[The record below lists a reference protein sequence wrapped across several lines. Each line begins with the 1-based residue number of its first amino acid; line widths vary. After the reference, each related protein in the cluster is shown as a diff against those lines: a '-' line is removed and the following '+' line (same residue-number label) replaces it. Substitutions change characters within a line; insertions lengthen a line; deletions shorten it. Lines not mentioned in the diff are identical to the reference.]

1 VSSEL
6 FAKAQTYLDNDP
18 DPAARAELTLLVS
31 RAQAGNAVSLA
42 DLEDR
47 FRGFLSFGTA
57 GLRGLL
63 GPGESRMNRA
73 VVIRATHGLLTHVL
87 ATVPEARSRGVV
99 IGRDGRKM
107 SKELQRDAA
116 EVALALGFK
125 VHFFEELCPTP
136 LVAFAVK
143 HLGAAAGV
151 MITASHNP
159 PAYNGYKVYWENG
172 AQIIPPQDVAIAA
185 AIALAPAAKD
195 VARVSYEEG
204 VARGVLRDASPNFE
218 PYLEAIEKLCVVSDA
233 PLHELVIA
241 YSAMHGVGEK
251 TFRRAMAQHGFT
263 QVHSVKEQAEPD
275 GAFPT
280 VEFPNPEEP
289 GALDRVLA
297 LARSVSADVVLVN
310 DPDADR
316 LGVAAR
322 TKNGEYVVLNGNE
335 IGVLLGHH
343 LLVRGKDRSDDR
355 LVMATIVSSQ
365 LLKRVALGLGA
376 KYAETLTG
384 FKWIANEALRLEK
397 VGGAKFVFG
406 YEEALGYTIGNVVR
420 DKDGISAA
428 LVMAE
433 LCAVLKLEGRTLLD
447 ELEHIRRTFGL
458 LLSRQ
463 KSVTLPGR
471 EGAAKIAHA
480 MSVFR
485 ALETKE
491 LGGVAIEAK
500 KLVNDGEV
508 VLFDLAGGGRI
519 AVRPSGTEP
528 KIKFYFEM
536 LAPLTAGEEIE
547 PAAERGRARLVEL
560 EKATLAVAAL

>member
-1 VSSEL
+1 MSEL
-6 FAKAQTYLDNDP
+6 FAKAQTYLEQDVDE
-18 DPAARAELTLLVS
+18 AASAELTSLLA
-31 RAQAGNAVSLA
+31 RARSGDGVANAE
-42 DLEDR
+42 LEDR

-63 GPGESRMNRA
+63 GAGESRMNRA
-73 VVIRATHGLLTHVL
+73 TVVRATFGLLTHVL

-107 SKELQRDAA
+107 SKEMQRDAA
-116 EVALALGFK
+116 EVALSMGFR
-125 VHFFEELCPTP
+125 VFFFEELCPTP

-143 HLGAAAGV
+143 QVRAAAGI

-172 AQIIPPQDVAIAA
+172 AQIIPPQDVSIAA
-185 AIALAPAAKD
+185 EIAKAPAANQIARTTIEDGKANAL
-195 VARVSYEEG
+195 VA
-204 VARGVLRDASPNFE
+204 DANAMFE
-218 PYLEAIEKLCVVSDA
+218 PYLAAIGALCVA
-233 PLHELVIA
+233 PQAKVADVVIA

-251 TFRRAMAQHGFT
+251 MFRRAMAERGFT

-322 TKNGEYVVLNGNE
+322 TASGEYAVLNGNE

-343 LLVRGKDRSDDR
+343 LLVRGPAANDR

-365 LLKRVALGLGA
+365 LLKRVAQGLGA
-376 KYAETLTG
+376 QYAETLTG
-384 FKWIANEALRLEK
+384 FKWIANEALKREAN
-397 VGGAKFVFG
+397 GAAKFVFG
-406 YEEALGYTIGNVVR
+406 YEEALGYTIGNVVS

-428 LVMAE
+428 LVMGE
-433 LCAVLKLEGRTLLD
+433 LAAVLKAEGRTLVD
-447 ELEHIRRTFGL
+447 ELEHIRRTFGF

-471 EGAAKIAHA
+471 EGAEKIAHA

-485 ALETKE
+485 AFSGAE
-491 LGGVAIEAK
+491 LGGVAVESK

-528 KIKFYFEM
+528 KIKFYFEL
-536 LAPLTAGEEIE
+536 LAPLAQGEAME
-547 PAAERGRARLVEL
+547 PAAERGRASLAAL
-560 EKATLAVAAL
+560 EKATLAVAGL